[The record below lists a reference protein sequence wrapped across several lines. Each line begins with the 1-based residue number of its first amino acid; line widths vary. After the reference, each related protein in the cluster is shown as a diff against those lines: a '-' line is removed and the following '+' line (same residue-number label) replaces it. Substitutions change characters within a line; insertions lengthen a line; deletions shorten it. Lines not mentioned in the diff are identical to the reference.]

1 MSIKPEFY
9 INEIVLP
16 TEVSITKQE
25 NLITTKGSFG
35 SVQKDFTKMPA
46 IIDLQ
51 DNKITIKSQGNRKK
65 DFALVNTLQSV
76 INNMIKGSNQGFTY
90 RLKIVFAHF
99 PISVKIKGKDI
110 FVENFFGE
118 RSPRTSRIVGNDTKV
133 SVEGEDII
141 VKGPNIESVSQTAPN
156 REGTRGFGRRK
167 TTRGRPPPPPWR
179 EGPSSERRVRRKPN
193 EPIGSHQVAGGNP
206 SEPVGRD
213 LSASA

>member
-9 INEIVLP
+9 MNEIVLP
-16 TEVSITKQE
+16 SEVSITKQE

-51 DNKITIKSQGNRKK
+51 DNKITIKSRGNRKK

-76 INNMIKGSNQGFTY
+76 INNMIKGSSQGFTY

-99 PISVKIKGKDI
+99 PISIKIKGKDI
-110 FVENFFGE
+110 VVENFFGE
-118 RSPRTSRIVGNDTKV
+118 RSPRTSKIIGNDTKV

-141 VKGPNIESVSQTAPN
+141 VKGPSIENVSQTAAN
-156 REGTRGFGRRK
+156 LELATRIK
-167 TTRGRPPPPPWR
+167 NKD
-179 EGPSSERRVRRKPN
+179 SRVFLDGVYIYSK
-193 EPIGSHQVAGGNP
+193 E
-206 SEPVGRD
+206 
-213 LSASA
+213 

>member
-1 MSIKPEFY
+1 MSTKPEFY
-9 INEIVLP
+9 MNEIVLP

-51 DNKITIKSQGNRKK
+51 DNKITIKSRGNRKK

-76 INNMIKGSNQGFTY
+76 INNMIKGSDVGFTY
-90 RLKIVFAHF
+90 KLKIVFAHF

-118 RSPRTSRIVGNDTKV
+118 RSPRTSKIIGNDTKV
-133 SVEGEDII
+133 TVEGEDII
-141 VKGPNIESVSQTAPN
+141 VKGPNIENVSQTAAN
-156 REGTRGFGRRK
+156 LELATRIK
-167 TTRGRPPPPPWR
+167 NKD
-179 EGPSSERRVRRKPN
+179 SRVFLDGVYIYSK
-193 EPIGSHQVAGGNP
+193 E
-206 SEPVGRD
+206 
-213 LSASA
+213 

>member
-1 MSIKPEFY
+1 M
-9 INEIVLP
+9 NEIVLP

-51 DNKITIKSQGNRKK
+51 DNKITIKSRGNRKK

-76 INNMIKGSNQGFTY
+76 INNMIKGSDVGFTY
-90 RLKIVFAHF
+90 KLKIVFAHF

-118 RSPRTSRIVGNDTKV
+118 RSPRTSKIIGNDTKV
-133 SVEGEDII
+133 TVEGEDII
-141 VKGPNIESVSQTAPN
+141 VKGPNIENVSQTAAN
-156 REGTRGFGRRK
+156 LELATRIK
-167 TTRGRPPPPPWR
+167 NKD
-179 EGPSSERRVRRKPN
+179 SRVFLDGVYIYSK
-193 EPIGSHQVAGGNP
+193 E
-206 SEPVGRD
+206 
-213 LSASA
+213 

>member
-9 INEIVLP
+9 MNEIVLP
-16 TEVSITKQE
+16 SEVSITKQE

-35 SVQKDFTKMPA
+35 SVEKDFTKMPA

-51 DNKITIKSQGNRKK
+51 DNKITIKSRGNRKK

-76 INNMIKGSNQGFTY
+76 INNMIKGSNEGFTY

-99 PISVKIKGKDI
+99 PISVKIKSKDI

-118 RSPRTSRIVGNDTKV
+118 RSPRTSKIIGNDTKV

-141 VKGPNIESVSQTAPN
+141 VKGPNIESVSQTAAN
-156 REGTRGFGRRK
+156 LELATRIK
-167 TTRGRPPPPPWR
+167 NKD
-179 EGPSSERRVRRKPN
+179 SRVFLDGVYIYSK
-193 EPIGSHQVAGGNP
+193 E
-206 SEPVGRD
+206 
-213 LSASA
+213 

>member
-9 INEIVLP
+9 MNEIVLP
-16 TEVSITKQE
+16 SDVSITKQE

-51 DNKITIKSQGNRKK
+51 DNKITIKSRGNRKK

-76 INNMIKGSNQGFTY
+76 INNMIKGSSQGYTY

-99 PISVKIKGKDI
+99 PISIKIKGKDI
-110 FVENFFGE
+110 VVENFFGE
-118 RSPRTSRIVGNDTKV
+118 RSPRTSKIIGNDTKV

-141 VKGPNIESVSQTAPN
+141 VKGPNIENVSQTAAN
-156 REGTRGFGRRK
+156 LELATRIK
-167 TTRGRPPPPPWR
+167 NKD
-179 EGPSSERRVRRKPN
+179 SRVFLDGVYIYSK
-193 EPIGSHQVAGGNP
+193 E
-206 SEPVGRD
+206 
-213 LSASA
+213 

>member
-9 INEIVLP
+9 MNEIVLP
-16 TEVSITKQE
+16 SEVSITKQE

-51 DNKITIKSQGNRKK
+51 DNKITIKSRGNRKK

-76 INNMIKGSNQGFTY
+76 INNMIKGSSQGFTY

-99 PISVKIKGKDI
+99 PISIKIKGKDI
-110 FVENFFGE
+110 IVENFFGE
-118 RSPRTSRIVGNDTKV
+118 RSPRTSKIIGNDTKV

-141 VKGPNIESVSQTAPN
+141 VKGPNIENVSQTAAN
-156 REGTRGFGRRK
+156 LELATRIK
-167 TTRGRPPPPPWR
+167 NKD
-179 EGPSSERRVRRKPN
+179 SRVFLDGVYIYSK
-193 EPIGSHQVAGGNP
+193 E
-206 SEPVGRD
+206 
-213 LSASA
+213 

>member
-1 MSIKPEFY
+1 MSIKPEY
-9 INEIVLP
+9 YMNEIVLP
-16 TEVSITKQE
+16 SEVSITKQD

-51 DNKITIKSQGNRKK
+51 DNKITIRSRGNRKK

-76 INNMIKGSNQGFTY
+76 INNMIKGSSTGFTY
-90 RLKIVFAHF
+90 KLKIVFAHF

-118 RSPRTSRIVGNDTKV
+118 RSPRTSKIIGNDTKV

-141 VKGPNIESVSQTAPN
+141 VKGPNIENVSQTAAN
-156 REGTRGFGRRK
+156 LELATRIK
-167 TTRGRPPPPPWR
+167 NKD
-179 EGPSSERRVRRKPN
+179 SRVFLDGVYIYSK
-193 EPIGSHQVAGGNP
+193 E
-206 SEPVGRD
+206 
-213 LSASA
+213 

>member
-16 TEVSITKQE
+16 SEVSITKLE

-51 DNKITIKSQGNRKK
+51 DNKITIKSRGNRKK

-76 INNMIKGSNQGFTY
+76 INNMIKGSSQGFTY

-99 PISVKIKGKDI
+99 PISIKIKGKDI
-110 FVENFFGE
+110 VVENFFGE
-118 RSPRTSRIVGNDTKV
+118 RSPRTSKIIGNDTKV

-141 VKGPNIESVSQTAPN
+141 VKGPNIENVSQTAAN
-156 REGTRGFGRRK
+156 LELATRIK
-167 TTRGRPPPPPWR
+167 NKD
-179 EGPSSERRVRRKPN
+179 SRVFLDGVYIYSK
-193 EPIGSHQVAGGNP
+193 E
-206 SEPVGRD
+206 
-213 LSASA
+213 

>member
-9 INEIVLP
+9 MNEIVLP
-16 TEVSITKQE
+16 SEVSITKQE

-51 DNKITIKSQGNRKK
+51 DNKITIKSRGNRKK

-76 INNMIKGSNQGFTY
+76 INNMIKGSSQGFTY

-99 PISVKIKGKDI
+99 PISIKIKGKDI
-110 FVENFFGE
+110 VVENFFGE
-118 RSPRTSRIVGNDTKV
+118 RSPRTSKIIGNDTKV

-141 VKGPNIESVSQTAPN
+141 VKGPNIENVSQTAAN
-156 REGTRGFGRRK
+156 LELATRIK
-167 TTRGRPPPPPWR
+167 NKD
-179 EGPSSERRVRRKPN
+179 SRVFLDGVYIYSK
-193 EPIGSHQVAGGNP
+193 E
-206 SEPVGRD
+206 
-213 LSASA
+213 

>member
-1 MSIKPEFY
+1 M
-9 INEIVLP
+9 NEIVLP
-16 TEVSITKQE
+16 SEVSITKQD

-51 DNKITIKSQGNRKK
+51 DNKITIRSRGNRKK

-76 INNMIKGSNQGFTY
+76 INNMIKGSSTGFTY
-90 RLKIVFAHF
+90 KLKIVFAHF

-118 RSPRTSRIVGNDTKV
+118 RSPRTSKIIGNDTKV

-141 VKGPNIESVSQTAPN
+141 VKGPNIENVSQTAAN
-156 REGTRGFGRRK
+156 LELATRIK
-167 TTRGRPPPPPWR
+167 NKD
-179 EGPSSERRVRRKPN
+179 SRVFLDGVYIYSK
-193 EPIGSHQVAGGNP
+193 E
-206 SEPVGRD
+206 
-213 LSASA
+213 